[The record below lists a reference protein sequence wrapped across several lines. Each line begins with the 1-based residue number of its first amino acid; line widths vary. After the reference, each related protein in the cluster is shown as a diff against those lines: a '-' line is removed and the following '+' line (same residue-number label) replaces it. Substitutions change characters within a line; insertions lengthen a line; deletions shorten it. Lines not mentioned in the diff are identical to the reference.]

1 MDMTKLM
8 KEMPEKK
15 RIALPE
21 LIKNLKFQPEK
32 EKSISLK
39 AENAI
44 GFKSDTIF
52 TYDGDKML
60 LKAERIEHVNSNE
73 PDPVYIEFYF
83 DISNECERLIEIFVF
98 IDYRTDDLPNVEMGI
113 NKTSSAIGKEKYKG
127 LGRIIMAK
135 IYEYILNYMLNQRKE
150 DFRHIIT
157 RDPELS
163 EINIKM
169 RRKQWMSVFGDFLQ
183 TQNYKKME
191 KDEDGNERWFKI
203 YKKQKK

>member
-1 MDMTKLM
+1 MTKLM

-83 DISNECERLIEIFVF
+83 DISNECERLIE
-98 IDYRTDDLPNVEMGI
+98 
-113 NKTSSAIGKEKYKG
+113 
-127 LGRIIMAK
+127 
-135 IYEYILNYMLNQRKE
+135 
-150 DFRHIIT
+150 
-157 RDPELS
+157 
-163 EINIKM
+163 
-169 RRKQWMSVFGDFLQ
+169 FLCL
-183 TQNYKKME
+183 
-191 KDEDGNERWFKI
+191 
-203 YKKQKK
+203 